1 MEASSKGMIPPRQIL
16 PSPRLN
22 ACIEQ
27 IVAPGFNEAVLEL
40 VWKTTTEI
48 YFEMAGSKGWS
59 GMGSGETVEVPDVP
73 ELMLKVSL
81 LLEERIER

>member
-1 MEASSKGMIPPRQIL
+1 M
-16 PSPRLN
+16 
-22 ACIEQ
+22 Q

-59 GMGSGETVEVPDVP
+59 GMSSGETVEVPDVP
-73 ELMLKVSL
+73 ELMLKVSFFREGGVDQCNASL
-81 LLEERIER
+81 HTLAHVAVIDGSDCAR